1 MFDAI
6 NGIGGSSTLQGMQS
20 MREMQALLGSQ
31 GKQKVKEEFL
41 AIFYKELLKQS
52 FKPPKLSIGN
62 EDNSLTRTFGSD
74 MLVERL
80 ALELARSGAFSTENL
95 FPPEI
100 GR

>member
-1 MFDAI
+1 MFDTVSGVG
-6 NGIGGSSTLQGMQS
+6 NVSRLQGMQ
-20 MREMQALLGSQ
+20 EMQALLGAQ

-41 AIFYKELLKQS
+41 AIFYKELLKQA
-52 FKPPKLSIGN
+52 FKPPKLSIEN

-80 ALELARSGAFSTENL
+80 ALELARSEAFSAENL